1 MHVMTLNVLLLPLQV
16 QVIPTISHRLEVCIS
31 SNMAVIGKFAKT
43 FRRKHYARRA
53 ALDGYVDGDTLEVCI
68 SSNMAGKFAK
78 TFRRK
83 HYALRAALDGD
94 VDGDT
99 CINLEGIL
107 MRKPTSHIELDDD
120 LREYYA
126 ECASTAC
133 DSDLNMYL
141 HVRVLCVMWIRSLII
156 KVRVLFSDFSL

>member
-1 MHVMTLNVLLLPLQV
+1 MHVMTLNFLLLPLQV

-53 ALDGYVDGDTLEVCI
+53 ALDG
-68 SSNMAGKFAK
+68 
-78 TFRRK
+78 
-83 HYALRAALDGD
+83 D

-107 MRKPTSHIELDDD
+107 MRKPTPHIELDDD

-126 ECASTAC
+126 ECASHLTAC
-133 DSDLNMYL
+133 DCAVDSDLNMYL

-156 KVRVLFSDFSL
+156 KVTVLFSYFSLSFDVSG